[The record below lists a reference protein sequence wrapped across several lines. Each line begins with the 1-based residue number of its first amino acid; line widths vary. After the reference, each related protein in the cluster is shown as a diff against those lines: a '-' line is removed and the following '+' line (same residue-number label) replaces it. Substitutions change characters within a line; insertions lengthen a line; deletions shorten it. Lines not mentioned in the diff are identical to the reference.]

1 MKRATLYP
9 LLALVLALPAAPAA
23 AQSRGAWTLGVG
35 AHRVDPKSD
44 NGALAAGTLPVSVGA
59 SLRPTLTAEY
69 FLRDGLGLEVIAAL
83 PFRHDI
89 AIDGLGE
96 VGSTRHLPPTV
107 SLQYHFNSGGPVS
120 PFVGAGVNYT
130 AFFDEDARGAL
141 DGARLDLGDSWGAA
155 LHAGV
160 DFALGGRGAIRAD
173 LRWID
178 IDTRVRLDG
187 ARLGT
192 VNIDPLVYG
201 LAYVHRF

>member
-1 MKRATLYP
+1 MRRAALYP
-9 LLALVLALPAAPAA
+9 LLALILALPAAPAA
-23 AQSRGAWTLGVG
+23 AQSRGDWTLGVG

-59 SLRPTLTAEY
+59 SLRPTLTLEY

-83 PFRHDI
+83 PFQHDI
-89 AIDGLGE
+89 SIDGLGK

-120 PFVGAGVNYT
+120 PFVGAGLNYT

-141 DGARLDLGDSWGAA
+141 DGARLRLGDSWSAA

-160 DFALGGRGAIRAD
+160 DFALGERGAIRAD

-178 IDTRVRLDG
+178 IDTRVELDG

-192 VNIDPLVYG
+192 AEIDPLVYG
-201 LAYVHRF
+201 LAYVRRF